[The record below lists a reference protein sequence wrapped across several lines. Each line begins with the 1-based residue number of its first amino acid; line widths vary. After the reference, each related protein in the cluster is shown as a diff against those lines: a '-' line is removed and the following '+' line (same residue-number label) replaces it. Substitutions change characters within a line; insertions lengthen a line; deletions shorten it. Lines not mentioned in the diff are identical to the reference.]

1 MMLVRWLLAKD
12 PTQHLT
18 EEQVRKSLY
27 NIRKRKYIDIVPVK
41 SSGSDDAEFKLEL
54 TNKGRDILKTAH
66 LKDLSI
72 EVPQSWDGKW
82 RFIIFDIPEKYRY
95 ARDVLRD
102 KLKKLNFFQVQQ
114 SAWVHPYEC
123 EKEIEFLMEYFGVTQ
138 NVLNFA
144 TPIKNDGLLKK
155 YFNKKGFDL

>member
-1 MMLVRWLLAKD
+1 MGKNNIQRDILYNLNQSSVHPFLYRSDMMLVRWLLAKD

-72 EVPQSWDGKW
+72 EVPQSWDGK
-82 RFIIFDIPEKYRY
+82 RRIIIFDLPE
-95 ARDVLRD
+95 
-102 KLKKLNFFQVQQ
+102 
-114 SAWVHPYEC
+114 
-123 EKEIEFLMEYFGVTQ
+123 T
-138 NVLNFA
+138 
-144 TPIKNDGLLKK
+144 
-155 YFNKKGFDL
+155 